1 MPTPKAPPGVSIDA
15 NMREAHNQK
24 SFFSRGGTSFLFSWF
39 YTKVRN
45 GGAWDYKQ
53 KGRAYEAFGN
63 FNYGASGTAA
73 GISADVLLRGAGWAQ
88 ARAGTGKP
96 EYGSWWLDAPYGD
109 DPRDQ
114 QWIKKGIEHAKLN
127 GY

>member
-1 MPTPKAPPGVSIDA
+1 MPVPEAPPGTSIDR
-15 NMREAHNQK
+15 NMREARSK
-24 SFFSRGGTSFLFSWF
+24 KEFFSKGGTSFLFSWF

-45 GGAWDYKQ
+45 RGAWDYKQ
-53 KGRAYEAFGN
+53 KGRNYEEFGN

-73 GISADVLLRGAGWAQ
+73 GISQEVLLRGAGWAQ
-88 ARAGTGKP
+88 SRAGTNSP
-96 EYGSWWLDAPYGD
+96 EFGSWWSNAPYGD

-114 QWIKKGIEHAKLN
+114 KQIKAGIEHAKRR